1 MSLVH
6 VEANISFR
14 AYRNQDGVWVA
25 VSDPLGLTVEAD
37 SWGELFH
44 GINETMNLMLRDLLS
59 RGKLPSFLR
68 ARGWT
73 LLQPRSVKPTSRV
86 RFEVPF
92 GVIPVAQNEH
102 GQRVYS

>member
-1 MSLVH
+1 MSLVR

-25 VSDPLGLTVEAD
+25 VSDPLGLTVEAE

-44 GINETMNLMLRDLLS
+44 SINDTMNLMLRDLLS
-59 RGKLPSFLR
+59 RGQLRSFLR

-73 LLQPRSVKPTSRV
+73 IVQPRSLKPTSRV

-92 GVIPVAQNEH
+92 GVIPVAQDEH